1 MFPLC
6 LPFVTPGT
14 EMSLRKE
21 TRTHTPRAEDTRS
34 VRSAEATELV
44 CENKWKGGR
53 KKTHEQETQKET
65 NETQMYSRR
74 GKHAGNC
81 ANERKWLKN
90 ISGGKK
96 NFLSSAR
103 QHHHHYDQTALSL
116 ISMTFLLNKMWIS
129 ASFKYSHVNIFR
141 RIRLQN

>member
-44 CENKWKGGR
+44 CENK
-53 KKTHEQETQKET
+53 
-65 NETQMYSRR
+65 
-74 GKHAGNC
+74 
-81 ANERKWLKN
+81 
-90 ISGGKK
+90 
-96 NFLSSAR
+96 
-103 QHHHHYDQTALSL
+103 
-116 ISMTFLLNKMWIS
+116 
-129 ASFKYSHVNIFR
+129 
-141 RIRLQN
+141 